1 MAGSGNRVRL
11 LKPLDFVA
19 PCEKAC
25 CARARQC
32 VRRCE
37 IVAGARNPL
46 ICGCKLGADV
56 SQNAWQAD
64 EAGAVHSAVNAGVSL
79 LHAPE
84 QLEANFNLFK

>member
-1 MAGSGNRVRL
+1 M
-11 LKPLDFVA
+11 
-19 PCEKAC
+19 
-25 CARARQC
+25 
-32 VRRCE
+32 
-37 IVAGARNPL
+37 AGARNPL